1 MEKEVTSLD
10 FYSMVMDATY
20 RIIMLVL
27 CVCMA
32 FYVVHEKG
40 FVLLAVLS
48 IFAILLK
55 IIVGLFNY
63 SPLVDV
69 LQYYMDLG
77 ISLFIGRSMGI
88 IYQAY
93 ISDFYHFDLVSLI
106 VTVVTSLILFVLR
119 SKTAN
124 KRSYY
129 NLLY

>member
-27 CVCMA
+27 CVGMA

-63 SPLVDV
+63 SPLVDI

-77 ISLFIGRSMGI
+77 IALFIGNSMGL

-93 ISDFYHFDLVSLI
+93 ISDFYYFEPISLVVSIVVSLI
-106 VTVVTSLILFVLR
+106 LAVLR
-119 SKTAN
+119 GKTVN
-124 KRSYY
+124 KRKYY
-129 NLLY
+129 DLLH